1 MDPSDFKILP
11 SRSVLSAGRIVRSG
25 VILPLRS
32 PQRLASRARRAGHE
46 SLDAVMVSD
55 ALHDIAH
62 HLGIEEMQGQAH
74 QLGEEIGDQGDI
86 DPRVYVQQYPAP
98 YEVHG

>member
-1 MDPSDFKILP
+1 
-11 SRSVLSAGRIVRSG
+11 
-25 VILPLRS
+25 
-32 PQRLASRARRAGHE
+32 
-46 SLDAVMVSD
+46 MVSD

-62 HLGIEEMQGQAH
+62 HLGIEEMQGQTH

>member
-1 MDPSDFKILP
+1 
-11 SRSVLSAGRIVRSG
+11 
-25 VILPLRS
+25 
-32 PQRLASRARRAGHE
+32 
-46 SLDAVMVSD
+46 MVSD

-98 YEVHG
+98 YELHGKPGNGDDELGCQNQRDKARGPVPNPDIHQ

>member
-1 MDPSDFKILP
+1 
-11 SRSVLSAGRIVRSG
+11 
-25 VILPLRS
+25 
-32 PQRLASRARRAGHE
+32 
-46 SLDAVMVSD
+46 MVSD

-98 YEVHG
+98 YEVTDSLALKLRHCALRQRVV

>member
-1 MDPSDFKILP
+1 MKLTK
-11 SRSVLSAGRIVRSG
+11 REERIDG
-25 VILPLRS
+25 CP
-32 PQRLASRARRAGHE
+32 GHE